1 MAKTADHCVS
11 LDYYLDK
18 YMPVKIQC
26 MISDT
31 LFSCLTG
38 NERRLLELY
47 DADKLSLLYKII
59 LSNDG
64 TEQGN
69 IQN

>member
-1 MAKTADHCVS
+1 M
-11 LDYYLDK
+11 
-18 YMPVKIQC
+18 
-26 MISDT
+26 
-31 LFSCLTG
+31 
-38 NERRLLELY
+38 LELY

-64 TEQGN
+64 TDQGN